1 MSRVLINRYLAK
13 IDELRAISGRTNEQ
27 VIRPAFRRLLEDWA
41 SDRKLIFIEEYQIES
56 AQKTK
61 VRPDGA
67 ILHDIRVPLGWW
79 EAKDGADDLDTEI
92 AKKFRKGYP
101 QDNILFE
108 DSTTAVLIQNR
119 AEVMR
124 CSMTDVAAL
133 DRLLTL
139 FFGYERPEIAEFRKA
154 VAQFSTD
161 LPAILEGL
169 RAKIAEAYAG
179 NAGFRVGT
187 NYWRKQWSRD
197 Y

>member
-13 IDELRAISGRTNEQ
+13 IDELRAVSGRSNEQ
-27 VIRPAFRRLLEDWA
+27 IICPAFRRLLEDWA
-41 SDRKLIFIEEYQIES
+41 ADRKLIFLEEYQIDT

-61 VRPDGA
+61 VRPDCA

-79 EAKDGADDLDTEI
+79 EAKDTGDDLDTEI
-92 AKKFRKGYP
+92 AKKLRRGYP

-124 CSMTDVAAL
+124 AAMTDVAAL

-161 LPAILEGL
+161 LPIPEVA
-169 RAKIAEAYAG
+169 RA
-179 NAGFRVGT
+179 
-187 NYWRKQWSRD
+187 W
-197 Y
+197 